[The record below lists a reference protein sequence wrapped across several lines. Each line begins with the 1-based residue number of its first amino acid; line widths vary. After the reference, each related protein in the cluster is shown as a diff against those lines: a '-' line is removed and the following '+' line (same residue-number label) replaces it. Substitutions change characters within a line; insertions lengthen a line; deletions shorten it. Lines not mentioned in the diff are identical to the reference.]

1 MYVLYIPVLPLSLF
15 VIPFTHAVVMFVKIL
30 FHLQNDRKDCNSILS
45 YLLSDK
51 MWTSSLR
58 EPRN

>member
-1 MYVLYIPVLPLSLF
+1 MYVLYIPVLTLYLC
-15 VIPFTHAVVMFVKIL
+15 VILFTHAVVMFVKIF
-30 FHLQNDRKDCNSILS
+30 FHLQNDRKDYNSVLS